1 MCLKFVLEDLMCFK
15 SLHRVI
21 NCEFRDCFF
30 YLCAQDIS
38 ISNFLKFIE
47 VSFFQQVQR
56 VIATD
61 EAPAPQLED
70 LNTSDQS
77 EEGSLDEN
85 TIETMISIEEANRLT
100 IGLR

>member
-47 VSFFQQVQR
+47 VSFF
-56 VIATD
+56 
-61 EAPAPQLED
+61 
-70 LNTSDQS
+70 
-77 EEGSLDEN
+77 
-85 TIETMISIEEANRLT
+85 
-100 IGLR
+100 